1 VVEGNRAK
9 GVTLADGRRLA
20 ADLVVAN
27 ADLPYVYDK
36 LLPDDG
42 SAARL
47 AGKKYTSS
55 ALMFY
60 WAVRGARSPALLHH
74 NAFLADHQFRR
85 SFEQIF
91 DQHTLPEE
99 PSFYVCA
106 PMRTDPRFAP
116 PDGDSLMVLVPVG
129 HLDAQ
134 HPQDWQALRARARAS
149 VTQRLAA
156 LGVDD
161 LDGRVVAEAT
171 LGPAEYERDLN
182 LARGSLSG

>member
-1 VVEGNRAK
+1 
-9 GVTLADGRRLA
+9 
-20 ADLVVAN
+20 
-27 ADLPYVYDK
+27 
-36 LLPDDG
+36 
-42 SAARL
+42 
-47 AGKKYTSS
+47 
-55 ALMFY
+55 
-60 WAVRGARSPALLHH
+60 
-74 NAFLADHQFRR
+74 
-85 SFEQIF
+85 
-91 DQHTLPEE
+91 
-99 PSFYVCA
+99 
-106 PMRTDPRFAP
+106 
-116 PDGDSLMVLVPVG
+116 VPVG